1 MTPLFALD
9 VVDLVAVGSEVLKEK
24 RFYLLLSELLNGFDF
39 GFAADCLEEGHEG
52 INQLFFLAH
61 F

>member
-1 MTPLFALD
+1 LFALD
-9 VVDLVAVGSEVLKEK
+9 VVDLVAVGPEVLEKEG
-24 RFYLLLSELLNGFDF
+24 FYLLLSELLNCFDF
-39 GFAADCLEEGHEG
+39 GFATDCLEKGHEG